1 MNDLKVSNSV
11 QAATSYPVPV
21 VTTPAPEEKRV
32 APSPQS
38 ELAKVKQEAQKPPVV
53 ERPKAA
59 TDPKELKRMTEELQR
74 RVGGA
79 NAQIQFSVDEST
91 GISVVKVTDRMTHEV
106 IRQIPSEEVLQIAK
120 SVDHYKEGLL
130 VNSKA

>member
-11 QAATSYPVPV
+11 QAAGYPVPGV
-21 VTTPAPEEKRV
+21 TPALDEKRI
-32 APSPQS
+32 APNPQS

-53 ERPKAA
+53 EQQKAA
-59 TDPKELKRMTEELQR
+59 TDPKALKRMTEELQR

-79 NAQIQFSVDEST
+79 DAQIQFSVDEST
-91 GISVVKVTDRMTHEV
+91 GISVVKVTDRTTHEV

-120 SVDHYKEGLL
+120 NVDHYKEGLL